1 MCLIHCRLSSS
12 PHQQPRCAEQ
22 AGSVIV
28 WNGHTWHSATLNTSP
43 DERRSSLTSFF
54 GTREWADRAGQ
65 RFRDGEALPGGG
77 VGMLGSAC
85 LERLGAEH
93 RRFYERSPPP
103 RL

>member
-1 MCLIHCRLSSS
+1 MCRLIHFRSSS
-12 PHQQPRCAEQ
+12 EPHQQPPCGQ

-54 GTREWADRAGQ
+54 GTRQWADSAGQ